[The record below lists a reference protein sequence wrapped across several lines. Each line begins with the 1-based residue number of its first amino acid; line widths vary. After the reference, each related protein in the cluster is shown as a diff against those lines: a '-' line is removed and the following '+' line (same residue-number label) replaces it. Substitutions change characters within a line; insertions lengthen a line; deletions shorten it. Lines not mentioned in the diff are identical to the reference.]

1 MAQIELQAAW
11 PMSQADLCHGSYQ
24 HGLRA
29 PDLAE
34 AIEQG
39 QADMQLHHLAL
50 EGARVRPVA

>member
-1 MAQIELQAAW
+1 
-11 PMSQADLCHGSYQ
+11 MSQADLCHGSYQ

-39 QADMQLHHLAL
+39 QADMQLHHLTL